1 MSSHSRPT
9 LPPARIPAPSPRIRW
24 NLSGDLARV
33 HPQLTLSGRLG
44 DLRALLARHGDVPL
58 RVLVRDMAA
67 DVARADA
74 PDVWGM
80 R

>member
-1 MSSHSRPT
+1 MSSHSRP
-9 LPPARIPAPSPRIRW
+9 LPARIP
-24 NLSGDLARV
+24 ARV

-44 DLRALLARHGDVPL
+44 DLRALLAAYGDVPL
-58 RVLVRDMAA
+58 RVLVRDMEA

-74 PDVWGM
+74 PDAVFPA